1 VALQTLAYA
10 KLHLCGNCFNP
21 QNLDVCEHLVQY
33 AYMKIHVHIE
43 DPIVELVDKNGMP
56 SDAGGYVNAPNFTI
70 NAKDLGFTTLYVSS
84 RFDVVPFIFKCMFI
98 HFSLCFVVRDTQ
110 TLSFFPLLFCHV
122 YRFKVSDY
130 VSLRVDLGIR
140 LVLDSNLDM
149 KY

>member
-1 VALQTLAYA
+1 MALQTLAYA

-56 SDAGGYVNAPNFTI
+56 SDASGYVNAPNFTI

-84 RFDVVPFIFKCMFI
+84 RCRAFYIQLHVYSFFFVFRCQRHTDTLSL
-98 HFSLCFVVRDTQ
+98 FSLCYFVMFIDSKFQ
-110 TLSFFPLLFCHV
+110 T
-122 YRFKVSDY
+122 
-130 VSLRVDLGIR
+130 
-140 LVLDSNLDM
+140 M
-149 KY
+149 

>member
-1 VALQTLAYA
+1 MALQTLAYA

-110 TLSFFPLLFCHV
+110 THSLF
-122 YRFKVSDY
+122 
-130 VSLRVDLGIR
+130 SLCYFVMFI
-140 LVLDSNLDM
+140 DSKFQTM
-149 KY
+149 